1 VFSLSLELTINESII
16 DDLIISEF
24 IINDLNINEFGQL
37 LVNSISY

>member
-1 VFSLSLELTINESII
+1 MFSLSLELTINESII